1 MCTSNRD
8 DVNYCSL
15 VKLKRVLIYNFPSQ
29 VGCVVF
35 FNYLALLI
43 GLSSFIVLDY
53 YRVKNKM
60 VDLFCCIPGTICCCL
75 VKDRKSAKLQ
85 DNDTKVDTEE
95 GSMFIR
101 LMNHFKQYSS
111 PLTALVVDFYSPFL
125 QNYIV
130 KTVMIVVFS
139 IWFGF
144 TVWGCT
150 KVEDGLDLD
159 DILPRGTVEHSF
171 ARANVCHFAAYSFTV
186 VTKDIDYS
194 DRNKQLSLL
203 QMSQD
208 VGEARY
214 VTLAGELTGNWLESV
229 IRCYSGL
236 QAFYDEYCTLMV
248 QPTDPRYM
256 DMLHIMIRVHLVL
269 NTSNDP
275 MALQASAVFC
285 QLPEL
290 INVTNPNAYIPSE
303 HFYQYIAMWVSNY
316 ISSSLNIVLMFYRA
330 YLMASVIS
338 RMHHCLILV
347 HLLVIFLIPILPW
360 PCL

>member
-1 MCTSNRD
+1 MIIVVTRLTIAVLSN
-8 DVNYCSL
+8 L
-15 VKLKRVLIYNFPSQ
+15 RVLIYNFLSQ
-29 VGCVVF
+29 VGCAVV

-53 YRVKNKM
+53 YRVKAKM
-60 VDLFCCIPGTICCCL
+60 IDLFCCIPGTICCCL
-75 VKDRKSAKLQ
+75 VKDRKSARLQ

-95 GSMFIR
+95 GSIFIR

-130 KTVMIVVFS
+130 KAVVIVVFS

-150 KVEDGLDLD
+150 QVEDGLALD
-159 DILPRGTVEHSF
+159 DILPEGTVEHSF
-171 ARANVCHFAAYSFTV
+171 ARANVRHFAAYSFTV

-194 DRNKQLSLL
+194 DRNIQQSLL

-214 VTLAGELTGNWLESV
+214 VTLAGALTGYWLESV
-229 IRCYSGL
+229 IGYYRNL
-236 QAFYDEYCTLMV
+236 QLFYNVNYCAMV
-248 QPTDPRYM
+248 QPGDPRYL
-256 DMLHIMIRVHLVL
+256 DMVHIMTRIHLVL

-275 MALQASAVFC
+275 MILQGLAATC

-290 INVTNPNAYIPSE
+290 INVTNPYIPSE
-303 HFYQYIAMWVSNY
+303 HFYQYVAMWVSNY
-316 ISSSLNIVLMFYRA
+316 NNI
-330 YLMASVIS
+330 
-338 RMHHCLILV
+338 
-347 HLLVIFLIPILPW
+347 
-360 PCL
+360 